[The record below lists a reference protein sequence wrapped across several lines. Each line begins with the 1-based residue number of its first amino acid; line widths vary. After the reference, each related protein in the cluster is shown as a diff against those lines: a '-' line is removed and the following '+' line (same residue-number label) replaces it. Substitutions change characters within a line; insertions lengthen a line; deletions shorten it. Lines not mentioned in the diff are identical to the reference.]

1 MNSMMNLN
9 KNASIEIGDSPKV
22 RVRVIGPLTGA
33 LQIRPTDRKSAAGL
47 PKGEVLIDLQ
57 KRTDR
62 GTLRFKLPA
71 EILDATFLNAG
82 DQVKMIASKH
92 GWMTLV
98 KIGDE
103 VGNAIPSK
111 IGVPAPAGG
120 SITAK

>member
-9 KNASIEIGDSPKV
+9 KNASIEIGESPKV
-22 RVRVIGPLTGA
+22 RVRVNAAGV

-47 PKGEVLIDLQ
+47 PKGEMLVDLQ
-57 KRTDR
+57 KRADR
-62 GTLRFKLPA
+62 GTLRFRLPA
-71 EILDATFLNAG
+71 EISESVNAAIG
-82 DQVKMIASKH
+82 DQFVMVASKH

-98 KIGDE
+98 GANNLE
-103 VGNAIPSK
+103 RR